1 MLGKDKIQIAFAEDP
16 KLIAIIDEI
25 AAREGLKR
33 ADILRRATRIFL
45 SNPTAGT
52 DPRLQSQQSS
62 QTH

>member
-1 MLGKDKIQIAFAEDP
+1 MLGKDKVQITFAEDP
-16 KLIAIIDEI
+16 KLIAVIDEM

-33 ADILRRATRIFL
+33 ADILRRATRVFL
-45 SNPTAGT
+45 SNPTAA